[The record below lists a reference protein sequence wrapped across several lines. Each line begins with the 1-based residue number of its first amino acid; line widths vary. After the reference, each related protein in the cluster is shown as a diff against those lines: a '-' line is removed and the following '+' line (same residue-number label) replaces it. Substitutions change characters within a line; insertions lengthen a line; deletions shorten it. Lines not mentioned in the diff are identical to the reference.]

1 MNKNK
6 CTLCKER
13 NGNTRCEGCNT
24 LFCLP
29 CMNKHH
35 DELAQQFQLVMDAR
49 NEVKQTLDIHG
60 LSALNEDSVAY
71 LKKVNEWEQDMIQR
85 IQAIAAKVRT
95 DANEMMTKYMEDL
108 CVRFQQLSDDVQEQ
122 QKQGSYFEDDIER
135 MKIELTKLKNDIE
148 NIQTKVRV
156 DYSKANQIDW
166 DTLISIMQDEVT
178 NEAKPTLTPD
188 DTASNIVQVRV
199 LNGNGASSTSAKFN
213 FNQHA
218 DRFGRCTCSANYNNG
233 LLSRGVCT
241 ECDRN
246 SQLSTFPYS
255 DDFYSSMQ
263 DTYSPRL
270 DPSQTLLM
278 HCPHCKNMAFME
290 RIPNSFDYQYKNTS
304 EMKCQLCNEKKGST
318 RCEGCDMLLCLVC
331 MTTHQTELMEQF
343 QQLLNMRNELKE
355 SSDLAE
361 KVSQDQ
367 TKLSCFI
374 EINRW
379 EQDSIVHIR
388 EVANKIRSNIT
399 IIMTKNLE
407 DIRTQLE
414 QLSVTM
420 QQQQKEENYLENE
433 LTKIKAQLTQLKE
446 TISHV
451 NEKIHVVIANNINWD
466 TLIHVMQDQDLIE
479 LDCNRNRLQYRRKDL
494 SNNRITTN
502 QHCFHERSAFRPTNT
517 LRFNSNGF
525 TPFRPITPVNLNET
539 DASDSE
545 RTSPVLTNIVPVDKI
560 VPMLTNSEQPF
571 SWSTRIQNRQTN
583 S

>member
-1 MNKNK
+1 
-6 CTLCKER
+6 
-13 NGNTRCEGCNT
+13 
-24 LFCLP
+24 
-29 CMNKHH
+29 
-35 DELAQQFQLVMDAR
+35 
-49 NEVKQTLDIHG
+49 
-60 LSALNEDSVAY
+60 
-71 LKKVNEWEQDMIQR
+71 
-85 IQAIAAKVRT
+85 
-95 DANEMMTKYMEDL
+95 
-108 CVRFQQLSDDVQEQ
+108 
-122 QKQGSYFEDDIER
+122 
-135 MKIELTKLKNDIE
+135 
-148 NIQTKVRV
+148 
-156 DYSKANQIDW
+156 
-166 DTLISIMQDEVT
+166 
-178 NEAKPTLTPD
+178 
-188 DTASNIVQVRV
+188 
-199 LNGNGASSTSAKFN
+199 
-213 FNQHA
+213 
-218 DRFGRCTCSANYNNG
+218 
-233 LLSRGVCT
+233 
-241 ECDRN
+241 
-246 SQLSTFPYS
+246 
-255 DDFYSSMQ
+255 
-263 DTYSPRL
+263 
-270 DPSQTLLM
+270 
-278 HCPHCKNMAFME
+278 
-290 RIPNSFDYQYKNTS
+290 
-304 EMKCQLCNEKKGST
+304 MKCQLCNEKKGST

-433 LTKIKAQLTQLKE
+433 LAKIKTQLTQLKE

-525 TPFRPITPVNLNET
+525 TPFRPITPV
-539 DASDSE
+539 
-545 RTSPVLTNIVPVDKI
+545 
-560 VPMLTNSEQPF
+560 
-571 SWSTRIQNRQTN
+571 
-583 S
+583 